1 LGLDAPAFA
10 IGGPADMI
18 LTRARSFSELFA
30 RPQHD
35 RTVLRAGAPLDAA
48 LPDYTELDGLRGF
61 NQ

>member
-10 IGGPADMI
+10 VGDPADMI

-30 RPQHD
+30 RPHHD

-48 LPDYTELDGLRGF
+48 LPDYAELDGLKGF
-61 NQ
+61 SR